1 VLEHAVCRMARY
13 LRRRGAFEPKD
24 DAEQDEPDVGRLEAS
39 AVSGQVPPAGPQWL
53 RGLRALEP
61 SGLSY
66 HKPLCAS
73 LDGFT
78 LHAATRAGAL
88 DTAGREALLRYV
100 LRPPIAQERVVPQK
114 SGLVAITL
122 QRAYADGTVAVEMA
136 PLSLLCRLAMMVPPP
151 RFHTVKYAGVL
162 AAASQLRARIAPAP
176 APVTEAAEAPRPPR
190 RGSYWPW
197 APLMRRTFGL
207 DVLECPTCNGRM
219 KLLALV
225 IDDRSI
231 VRYLKKIG
239 EPTDAPA
246 RAPPR
251 GPPYWASTVLRHK
264 ALDDIDRT
272 TSSAFDS

>member
-1 VLEHAVCRMARY
+1 MRGISKRRPCRAKR
-13 LRRRGAFEPKD
+13 LRRVP
-24 DAEQDEPDVGRLEAS
+24 
-39 AVSGQVPPAGPQWL
+39 SGCEFCG
-53 RGLRALEP
+53 ALEP

-66 HKPLCAS
+66 DKPLCAS

-88 DTAGREALLRYV
+88 DAAGREALLRYV

-122 QRAYADGTVAVEMA
+122 KRAYADGTVAVEMD

-151 RFHTVKYAGVL
+151 KHHTVKYAGVL
-162 AAASQLRARIAPAP
+162 AAASKLRARIAPSPAP
-176 APVTEAAEAPRPPR
+176 ATEAAEPRPTER

-197 APLMRRTFGL
+197 ALLMRRTFAL
-207 DVLECPTCNGRM
+207 DVLECPKCKGRM

-231 VRYLKKIG
+231 VRYLRKIG
-239 EPTDAPA
+239 EPTEAPA

-251 GPPYWASTVLRHK
+251 GPPYWSSTVLRRK
-264 ALDDIDRT
+264 TLADIDTT
-272 TSSAFDS
+272 TSAVFDS